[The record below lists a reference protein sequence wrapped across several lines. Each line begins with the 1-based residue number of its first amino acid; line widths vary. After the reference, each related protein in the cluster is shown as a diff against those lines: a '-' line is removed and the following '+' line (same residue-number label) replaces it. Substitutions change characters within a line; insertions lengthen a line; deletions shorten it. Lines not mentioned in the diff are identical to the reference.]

1 MKILLLLLLLLLL
14 ALLVPVLVPVLVLVL
29 VLVRWLSCRF
39 KVPGAATG
47 LRGGPGD
54 FVSRL

>member
-1 MKILLLLLLLLLL
+1 MKILLLLLLLLLLL
-14 ALLVPVLVPVLVLVL
+14 ALLVPVL